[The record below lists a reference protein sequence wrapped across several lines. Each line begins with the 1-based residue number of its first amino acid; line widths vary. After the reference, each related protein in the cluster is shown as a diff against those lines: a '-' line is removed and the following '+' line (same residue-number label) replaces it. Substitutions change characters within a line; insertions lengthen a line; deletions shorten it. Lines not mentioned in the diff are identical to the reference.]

1 MFLVSFHCSL
11 HISKSSRLPPLG
23 ISNPTYSATI
33 LHWGSSVSPF
43 LTFACT
49 VVFFF
54 KISREAHENWASVSF
69 IGSVYHER
77 LSSWHKPLVLCSP
90 RWYHNVRFNCRLL
103 LWTAGFRQTRS
114 LAHSSLVLGAAH
126 GKEKTTLYLLK
137 NRFPSGKHFRSYN
150 EHMECLLWVL
160 RVQRWANCSCQLV
173 SELRKLEAIPFVS
186 LFGPPRILRG

>member
-1 MFLVSFHCSL
+1 MRSSMFLVSFHCPL

-137 NRFPSGKHFRSYN
+137 NRFPSGKHFHIMNIWSVFSGYSGCRDEQTVPVSWSLS
-150 EHMECLLWVL
+150 CASLRQFLLCHYL
-160 RVQRWANCSCQLV
+160 DLLV
-173 SELRKLEAIPFVS
+173 Y
-186 LFGPPRILRG
+186 